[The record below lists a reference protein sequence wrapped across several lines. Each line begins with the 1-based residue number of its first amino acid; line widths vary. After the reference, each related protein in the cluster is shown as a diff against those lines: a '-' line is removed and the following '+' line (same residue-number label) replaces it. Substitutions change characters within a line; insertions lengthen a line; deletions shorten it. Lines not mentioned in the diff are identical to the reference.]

1 MTLELSPIIQNYRDD
16 VESVYHTWFINGP
29 TRLKAF
35 RAIRRG
41 TEQVVADIKGGRFP
55 NDFRGSSLES
65 VLASITEQKQVF
77 EGAAHAFYWK
87 PKLRIPDIYE
97 NANNKVA
104 FGQFLE
110 TVLNATRED
119 QLVRAI
125 HELDRLKI
133 KGLGPAVANILYFL
147 HPTLLPPSN
156 TAMINGFNL
165 LFGTRLKL
173 GCWTSYLEMRQHLLD
188 LNQQHRQSFSK
199 DLGAFSGLLFE
210 VGAGKLVVQG
220 TPGATLEA
228 TAKKLASLQ
237 KQRKDSI
244 AEELKNENLHTEM
257 QFHLVRIGNALGYD
271 TLVASNDRSRS
282 HAGQKLSFHCCLSC
296 LPELGVAPEVA
307 STIDLI
313 DVLWFHKGTGKVVCA
328 FEVEKSTSIYSGI
341 LRLADLAIALPD
353 DQIRVCLVAPDA
365 REKEVTAQLRRP
377 SLLATTRKPVSYM
390 LFSDLNKHC
399 DAICH
404 FGNDHSILDK
414 LVKTIAPL
422 A

>member
-1 MTLELSPIIQNYRDD
+1 MTSELAPLIQNYRDD
-16 VESVYHTWFINGP
+16 PQSVYHTWFINAP
-29 TRLKAF
+29 SRLKAF

-41 TEQVVADIKGGRFP
+41 TEQVVCDIKNGCFP

-97 NANNKVA
+97 NSHNKQA

-110 TVLNATRED
+110 TMLNATRED
-119 QLVRAI
+119 QILRAI
-125 HELDRLKI
+125 HELDALKI
-133 KGLGPAVANILYFL
+133 KGLGPAVANILYFI

-173 GCWTSYLEMRQHLLD
+173 GCWSSYLEMRQHLLE

-210 VGAGKLVVQG
+210 VGAGKLIVQASS
-220 TPGATLEA
+220 GALLEA
-228 TAKKLASLQ
+228 SAKKLAAIQ
-237 KQRKDSI
+237 KQRSQSI
-244 AEELKNENLHTEM
+244 TEDLRNEGLHTEM
-257 QFHLVRIGNALGYD
+257 QFHLVRVGNALGYA
-271 TLVASNDRSRS
+271 TLVAANDRSRT
-282 HAGQKLSFHCCLSC
+282 HAGQKLSFHCGLNC
-296 LPELGVAPEVA
+296 LPELGVAAEVA
-307 STIDLI
+307 STVDLI
-313 DVLWFHKGTGKVVCA
+313 DVLWFDKQSRRVVCA

-353 DQIRVCLVAPDA
+353 EQIRVCLVAPDS
-365 REKEVTAQLRRP
+365 REKEVLAQLRRP
-377 SLLATTRKPVSYM
+377 SLLATTQKAFSYL
-390 LFSDLNKHC
+390 LFSDLVKHC
-399 DAICH
+399 DALCH
-404 FGNDHSILDK
+404 FGEDHSILDK
-414 LVKTIAPL
+414 IVKQVSPQA
-422 A
+422 

>member
-1 MTLELSPIIQNYRDD
+1 MTSELHPIIQSYRDD
-16 VESVYHTWFINGP
+16 LESVYHTWFINGP

-35 RAIRRG
+35 RSIRRG
-41 TEQVVADIKGGRFP
+41 TEQVVSDIKNGRFP

-97 NANNKVA
+97 NQQNKVA

-110 TVLNATRED
+110 TVLSAHRED
-119 QLVRAI
+119 QLLRAI
-125 HELDRLKI
+125 YELDALKI

-156 TAMINGFNL
+156 TAMIHGFNL
-165 LFGTRLKL
+165 LFGSRLKL
-173 GCWTSYLEMRQHLLD
+173 GCWASYLEMRQHLLE

-220 TPGATLEA
+220 NSSAILEA
-228 TAKKLASLQ
+228 SAKKLAALQ
-237 KQRKDSI
+237 KQRKQSI
-244 AEELKNENLHTEM
+244 AEELKNDNLHTEM

-271 TLVASNDRSRS
+271 TLVASNDRGRA
-282 HAGQKLSFHCCLSC
+282 HAGQKLSFHCCLPC
-296 LPELGVAPEVA
+296 LPELDVPPEVS

-313 DVLWFHKGTGKVVCA
+313 DVLWFQKGTAKVVCA

-341 LRLADLAIALPD
+341 LRLADLTIALPD

-377 SLLATTRKPVSYM
+377 SVLATSKKPVSYL
-390 LFSDLNKHC
+390 LFSDLVKHC
-399 DAICH
+399 DALCH
-404 FGNDHSILDK
+404 FGSDHGILDK
-414 LVKTIAPL
+414 IVKSVTRA
-422 A
+422 